1 MTSIKIKSKKLEGT
15 VAVPPSKS
23 MAHRAVICASLAKGE
38 SIISNIDLSDDIIAT
53 IEAMKSLGA
62 EIEKI
67 DANTYKI
74 NGSKTFESL
83 KNTVIDCNESGS
95 TLRFLVPLSIA
106 RENTVKFI
114 GKGNLGKRPLD
125 IYYDI
130 FNRQGVKYSY
140 ENSILNLN
148 ISGQI
153 KGEIFNILG
162 NISSQF
168 ISGLM
173 FTLPL
178 LEDDSKIIITTELE
192 SKGYLDLTLS
202 MLERFGITIINN
214 NYKEFIIPG
223 RQKYKA
229 FDYKVEGDYSQ
240 AAFYLV
246 AGYLGSKVGIK
257 DLDIESLQGDK
268 EAIEILENMG
278 GRMVIENKTI
288 AICKSSE
295 EESIIDA
302 SGCPDV
308 IPVIAVAASL
318 TKGITRIVNAK
329 RLRIKECDRLSA
341 IATEL
346 NKLGAKVCEFEDSLV
361 IEGVDMLKG
370 SEVSSHDDHRIAMS
384 MAIASTKCVGD
395 IILDNP
401 NCVSKSYPDFW
412 EDFKNLGGEYI
423 EWNMGK

>member
-1 MTSIKIKSKKLEGT
+1 MTGIKIKGKKLEGT
-15 VAVPPSKS
+15 VSVPPSKS

-53 IEAMKSLGA
+53 MEAMKSLGA
-62 EIEKI
+62 KI
-67 DANTYKI
+67 DKIDNKTYKI
-74 NGSKTFESL
+74 DGSNTFMNL
-83 KNTVIDCNESGS
+83 QNTVIDCNESGS
-95 TLRFLVPLSIA
+95 TLRFLVPLSIVK
-106 RENTVKFI
+106 ENTVKFI

-130 FNRQGVKYSY
+130 FKKQGIKYSY
-140 ENSILNLN
+140 ENDVLNLN

-173 FTLPL
+173 FALPL
-178 LEDDSKIIITTELE
+178 LDNDSKIIITTELE

-214 NYKEFIIPG
+214 NYKEFIISG
-223 RQKYKA
+223 RQKYKP
-229 FDYKVEGDYSQ
+229 FDYRVEGDYSQ

-246 AGYLGSKVGIK
+246 AGFLGSKVGIR
-257 DLDIESLQGDK
+257 DLDLESLQGDK

-278 GRMVIENKTI
+278 GRIVIENKTI
-288 AICKSSE
+288 GVCKSSE

-308 IPVIAVAASL
+308 IPVIAVAAAL
-318 TKGITRIVNAK
+318 TKGTTKIINAK

-341 IATEL
+341 IAMEL
-346 NKLGAKVCEFEDSLV
+346 NKLGAKVYEFEDSLV
-361 IEGVDMLKG
+361 IEGVEVLSG
-370 SEVSSHDDHRIAMS
+370 SRVSSHDDHRIAMS
-384 MAIASTKCVGD
+384 MAIASTKCNGD

-412 EDFKNLGGEYI
+412 NDFESLGGEFS
-423 EWNMGK
+423 EWNMGE